1 MARRKLK
8 IIYVSTFIPQKCG
21 IATFTKDVTSAINLL
36 NPHAPAEIMAVFK
49 DHENLDFPWEVKYK
63 IFQNDLDTYQTAANY
78 INHSSADAVLIEHE
92 FGIFGGNHGDYLVTL
107 LKNIHR
113 PRILTCH
120 TIVKDLSNPW
130 GKSFKK
136 LLPHVDAFTV
146 MSHNSAQQLHS
157 LYHIPLSKITVIPHG
172 TPDIPFAPTDTAKKS
187 KNLSGRLILGNI
199 NLLSEN
205 KGLVY
210 NLQAVAQIAKK
221 YPQVLYLII
230 GQTHPNILEKDGEK
244 YRDSLKQTIK
254 NLGIQKNVRFINRY
268 ISLKELVDWLKVI
281 DFYVT
286 PYLDPQQSSSGALA
300 YAIGAGKIC
309 ISTPYLYAQELLS
322 HNRGV
327 IIPFHDSQAIANTV
341 IKLWENPKLMTK
353 IQNKAY
359 KFGRFMTWSSVARQH
374 LDLFDDTVKKYAS
387 TSNQSSNRLS
397 AQSHRPSRSHRT

>member
-244 YRDSLKQTIK
+244 YRDSLNKQ
-254 NLGIQKNVRFINRY
+254 
-268 ISLKELVDWLKVI
+268 LK
-281 DFYVT
+281 T
-286 PYLDPQQSSSGALA
+286 
-300 YAIGAGKIC
+300 
-309 ISTPYLYAQELLS
+309 
-322 HNRGV
+322 
-327 IIPFHDSQAIANTV
+327 
-341 IKLWENPKLMTK
+341 
-353 IQNKAY
+353 
-359 KFGRFMTWSSVARQH
+359 
-374 LDLFDDTVKKYAS
+374 
-387 TSNQSSNRLS
+387 
-397 AQSHRPSRSHRT
+397 